1 MTPALIGLLGVIAG
15 GLLGGAVTYRV
26 ERRKRRDDATVAG
39 RLIVLELR
47 AAAVRLRKSGEAGK
61 PWPGKLPDKQWQEHA
76 SELIG
81 FLPRERR
88 ERTKQK
94 TPLAAQL
101 LPASPQGPDAGS
113 TGTAASAQTRAG
125 QPGREAARGL
135 RGDRRLERGR
145 SAGAGRRAR
154 RREAGAQRRRHTRL
168 EGVGNE
174 LKAWLNRPRPQRDLA
189 RLTALALVILALL
202 AAGAALIVQRPHATA
217 QTVAAAIAAGL
228 SGRQTVECLDQPG
241 DAWDCTA
248 QTVDDARSVCGASL
262 RLPPKQASVRQL
274 TAAPARCRPRGQ
286 PQRYEAVLRGGDVV
300 AVPVASSAQPELE
313 ERREILDSPVDQE
326 RWYQVIIDAILDR

>member
-1 MTPALIGLLGVIAG
+1 V
-15 GLLGGAVTYRV
+15 
-26 ERRKRRDDATVAG
+26 
-39 RLIVLELR
+39 
-47 AAAVRLRKSGEAGK
+47 SGE
-61 PWPGKLPDKQWQEHA
+61 
-76 SELIG
+76 
-81 FLPRERR
+81 
-88 ERTKQK
+88 
-94 TPLAAQL
+94 
-101 LPASPQGPDAGS
+101 
-113 TGTAASAQTRAG
+113 SAQSRRRRSQHSCSLRRRRGQTLA
-125 QPGREAARGL
+125 QPGR
-135 RGDRRLERGR
+135 RRL
-145 SAGAGRRAR
+145 R
-154 RREAGAQRRRHTRL
+154 RREPVSLAEKLLEAYAVIDVWNAAAALAPAGEPVGEKQELKDDATRL